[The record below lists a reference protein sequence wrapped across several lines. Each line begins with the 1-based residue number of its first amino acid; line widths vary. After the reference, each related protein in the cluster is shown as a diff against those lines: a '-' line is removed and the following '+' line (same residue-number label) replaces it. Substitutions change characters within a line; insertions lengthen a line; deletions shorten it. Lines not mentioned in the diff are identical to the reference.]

1 MRKSKPVLQRTLRK
15 YSRNLSN
22 IVKKPN
28 ARLVDFLL
36 RYCSKNI
43 KTRKTHSSLN
53 IHFVAS
59 PNLHRDSGMWWKTQH
74 CHWCTM
80 LRWFFFFFW
89 WMLDCAWTCFTGTP
103 LKAVMSSFGQP
114 CHSPG
119 GVLCCQG
126 VIFKMLFTET
136 QMIEC
141 NFLHLQ
147 WRDKTLWTKATHH
160 SAKETHLSTVALL
173 RLTLFI

>member
-1 MRKSKPVLQRTLRK
+1 MQRRLRK

-43 KTRKTHSSLN
+43 KHIQPIPASTSILSLVQ
-53 IHFVAS
+53 IYIEILACDERPS
-59 PNLHRDSGMWWKTQH
+59 TATDAP
-74 CHWCTM
+74 
-80 LRWFFFFFW
+80 RWADFFFFFFW
-89 WMLDCAWTCFTGTP
+89 WMLDYVWTCFTGTP

-147 WRDKTLWTKATHH
+147 WRDKTLWSKATQH
-160 SAKETHLSTVALL
+160 SAKKTHLSTVALL